1 MTKIQDLIDIA
12 TSLCKTLDAAA
23 SNERQFCVDVQLR
36 FEQLSYESL
45 RMADE
50 LTELRN
56 YVGVG

>member
-12 TSLCKTLDAAA
+12 HRLCETLDAAA
-23 SNERQFCVDVQLR
+23 SNEMQFCVDLQLR

-50 LTELRN
+50 LTEIKQC
-56 YVGVG
+56 VG